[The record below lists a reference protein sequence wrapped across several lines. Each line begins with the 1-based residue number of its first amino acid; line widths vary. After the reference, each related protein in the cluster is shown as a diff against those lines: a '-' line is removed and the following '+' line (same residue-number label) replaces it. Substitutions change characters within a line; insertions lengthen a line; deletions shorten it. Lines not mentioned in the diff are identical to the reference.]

1 MSVVEE
7 VADGLYK
14 IPLALPIPSLQNV
27 FVYLFR
33 DGEENILVD
42 TGWNSEEA
50 YAQLNKAFETLDF
63 KTASLK
69 TIIISHMHPDHFG
82 LSSILK
88 KESPGAKM
96 LLHQR
101 DAQDAIYSPEAF
113 EILRERM
120 RAFLA
125 ANGVPKRELE
135 EMMSSSRGYEKRFS
149 GLSRP
154 DLLLKGGEILRAG
167 KWELEV
173 IPTPGHTRGCICLFD
188 GGSNILFSGDHV
200 LPRITPN
207 VSLSPLYEGDPLGD
221 YLRSLRNLKKMDPEK
236 ILPSHEHIFNH
247 LGHRI
252 EEIEKH
258 HDERLA
264 EISEVLERRS
274 SGSTGF
280 DVAKELSWSSGK
292 YSGLT
297 PWQKSAA
304 IGETLA
310 HLEYLKRNNRL
321 FELREGTTQNEIIT
335 YSPLVS

>member
-1 MSVVEE
+1 LEVEE
-7 VADGLYK
+7 IVEGLYK
-14 IPLALPIPSLQNV
+14 IPLTLPIPSLQNV
-27 FVYLFR
+27 YVYLFR

-50 YAQLNKAFETLDF
+50 YNQLKKSFDSLDF
-63 KTASLK
+63 KMGGLK
-69 TIIISHMHPDHFG
+69 TIVISHMHPDHFG

-88 KESPGAKM
+88 KESVGAKI

-125 ANGVPKRELE
+125 TNGVPKTDLE

-149 GLSRP
+149 GLARP
-154 DLLLKGGEILRAG
+154 DLLLKGGEKLRAG
-167 KWELEV
+167 KWQLEV

-188 GGSNILFSGDHV
+188 RGSNILFSGDHV

-221 YLRSLRNLKKMDPEK
+221 YLRSLRNLKKMDPVK

-247 LGHRI
+247 LGQRI
-252 EEIEKH
+252 EEIERH
-258 HDERLA
+258 HEQRLA
-264 EISEVLERRS
+264 EISEILSRRS
-274 SGSTGF
+274 TSSTGY
-280 DVAKELSWSSGK
+280 DVARELSWSSGT

-297 PWQKSAA
+297 PWQRSAA

-321 FELREGTTQNEIIT
+321 HELREGTTQSEIIT
-335 YSPLVS
+335 YSPVVS